1 MICSRLQRAEGYE
14 ALREKNPESEP
25 GLGCFFRGHLLFLPR
40 GTGVS
45 AYRERSASGP
55 PAGYT
60 VCLLCGDLLS
70 WTLRI

>member
-25 GLGCFFRGHLLFLPR
+25 GLGLLLPR
-40 GTGVS
+40 ASAVPAAGTGVS